1 MVWPVEKA
9 TKGLSL
15 EEVAVRA
22 SHKVLMKVD
31 DNIFCIVG
39 DPPGIMDLQL
49 KPYSIHLLKVI
60 ILYIISIKLY
70 YI

>member
-1 MVWPVEKA
+1 MVRPVEKA
-9 TKGLSL
+9 TSRLSL

-22 SHKVLMKVD
+22 SHKVLMEVG
-31 DNIFCIVG
+31 DNILPIVC
-39 DPPGIMDLQL
+39 DPPGIMDQQL

-70 YI
+70 NI